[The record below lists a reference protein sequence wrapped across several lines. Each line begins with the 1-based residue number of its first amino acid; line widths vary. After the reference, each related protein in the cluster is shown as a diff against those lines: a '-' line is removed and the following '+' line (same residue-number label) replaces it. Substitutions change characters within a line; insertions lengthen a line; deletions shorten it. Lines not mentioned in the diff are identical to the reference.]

1 MRRREF
7 LQNSLRGAGAAVAAS
22 LPVPL
27 LAAAPATV
35 PGLSL
40 ARLEGEGAHRRWQ
53 ALHTCAAACGGQA
66 RVRID
71 IDALAFTDRFASV
84 AVEAM
89 FVTDAGLTP
98 FRIAAF
104 DRDAVSPLSKPFA
117 FEAARDGLAGLRV
130 ERRLDGEVPS
140 HGVTSA
146 GFLGGLHAQ
155 LAPGSYLLALASDAQ
170 PVRLADVGVTD
181 VEGAALTLRDG
192 GVPPFGYVLF
202 SVRSLT

>member
-7 LQNSLRGAGAAVAAS
+7 LQNSLRGAGAVVAAS

-40 ARLEGEGAHRRWQ
+40 ARLEGEGAQRYWQ
-53 ALHTCAAACGGQA
+53 ALHTCAAACGEQA

-71 IDALAFTDRFASV
+71 IDALAFPDAFESV

-89 FVTDAGLTP
+89 FVTDAGLRP

-104 DRDAVSPLSKPFA
+104 DRGAVSPVSKPFG
-117 FEAARDGLAGLRV
+117 FEAARDGVAGLRV
-130 ERRLDGEVPS
+130 ERRLAGDVLS
-140 HGVTSA
+140 HGVASV
-146 GFLGGLHAQ
+146 GFLGDVHAQ
-155 LAPGSYLLALASDAQ
+155 LAPGRYLLTLNANVR
-170 PVRLADVGVTD
+170 PVRLADVSLPD
-181 VEGAALTLRDG
+181 VASDAVTLRDG
-192 GVPPFGYVLF
+192 SAPQFGYVVF
-202 SVRSLT
+202 SVRAAA